1 MENYRTQHKISGEE
15 QELECKKQ
23 ELIKAELLIEQQKLE
38 LAQLE
43 NQLQDFEQ
51 IYEDKIASRYRKIDE
66 IEDLIQE
73 RLLSQVDLVEEKQN
87 NDELKQLYRKLA
99 KEVHPDLAKSEEE
112 RAVRLELMVKANEAY
127 SQLDKNK
134 LGQVLEE
141 WRKRPESIKG
151 DDYASQISRLSLC
164 LDLKKGLLNNL
175 REEIN
180 SIRDADLNLLRQH
193 VIKSDQE
200 GRDLLKE
207 MAEKL
212 DNKISLLYQRLN
224 DLQVH

>member
-1 MENYRTQHKISGEE
+1 MENHHTQHQSSGEE
-15 QELECKKQ
+15 QELEYKKQ
-23 ELIKAELLIEQQKLE
+23 ELRKIELSIEQQKLE

-51 IYEDKIASRYRKIDE
+51 IYRDKIASRYQKIDE
-66 IEDLIQE
+66 IENLIQE
-73 RLLSQVDLVEEKQN
+73 RLLYQIDLVEEKQN
-87 NDELKQLYRKLA
+87 NDELKQLYRNLA

-127 SQLDKNK
+127 SQSDKNK
-134 LGQVLEE
+134 LRQVLEE

-151 DDYASQISRLSLC
+151 DDCASQISRLSLS
-164 LDLKKGLLNNL
+164 LDLKKGLLDNL
-175 REEIN
+175 SQEIN

-212 DNKISLLYQRLN
+212 DDDIYSLYQHLN